1 MGTDVVIF
9 IKGTRTVDGESDTVE
24 MMTRGRYYK
33 KKSTLYLS
41 YEEMDEEDSSPT
53 MKTLL
58 KIEGTDRVTMTRS
71 GKRASQLIIERG
83 TRHQCHYGNGF
94 TDWIMGIQGL
104 SIENE
109 LEDNGGVLN
118 FKYSMDINAML
129 ASEQEV
135 NIVVKECESNA

>member
-83 TRHQCHYGNGF
+83 TRHQCHYDNGF
-94 TDWIMGIQGL
+94 TDWIMGIQGI